1 MTILEAWESP
11 DFFRPLFGKNLDS
24 WKAWRSFVAALYGL
38 PFEDEEEALL
48 YQLGTLRE
56 TVPEGGFTE
65 AYCVCGRRGGKS
77 RITSLIAAYEAIMNP
92 WREKVA
98 PGERAWVFI
107 IATDKDQ
114 AKIIL
119 NYTRAFIT
127 LFDNP
132 KAKDRKDRS
141 LIESETQD
149 EVHLTNGVSIAV
161 KACTFRASR
170 GYSTCLVILDELA
183 FMRDEQS
190 ANPAQEVITSLLP
203 GLIPGAKLIGIS
215 TPYGKLG
222 YLWQVF
228 REHYG
233 NDASGILVWRAD
245 TLTMNPLYDKAMVKR
260 LSARDPALAAEYAA
274 EFREDVSAF
283 LPLELIELSS
293 VRQQALPESGRAYT
307 AFVDPSGGRSDSM
320 TIAITHMEGEK
331 IIVDR
336 MVERQP
342 PFDPAEV
349 TKEFSDLIKAYGCHS
364 ATSDRYGGVW
374 VSDAFM
380 KQGIRMDMA
389 ELSASELYLNFAAL
403 LSSGRV
409 ELIDDER
416 LTLQFQCLE
425 RRTGHSGRDSVDHP
439 AGLHDDLANSVAG
452 AVVLASHDRAWTL
465 AEQDARLPSIGP
477 HAADRLMTPSL
488 AAGRGREELRQSN
501 EDLMDSFMH
510 EDGQHASR
518 LRR

>member
-1 MTILEAWESP
+1 MNIIQAWESP
-11 DFFRPLFGKNLDS
+11 DFFRPLFGTGLSS
-24 WKAWRSFVAALYGL
+24 WTAWRSFVKALYGL
-38 PFEDEEEALL
+38 PFESEEETLL

-56 TVPEGGFTE
+56 TVPEGGFSE
-65 AYCVCGRRGGKS
+65 CYAVCGRRGGKS
-77 RITSLIAAYEAIMNP
+77 RICSLILAFESIFGN
-92 WREKVA
+92 WRERVA
-98 PGERAWVFI
+98 PGERAWAFC

-114 AKIIL
+114 AHLIMS
-119 NYTRAFIT
+119 YAEAFIR

-132 KAKDRKDRS
+132 KAKDKKDRS
-141 LIESETQD
+141 LIESQTQD
-149 EVHLTNGVSIAV
+149 EINLTNGVSIAV
-161 KACTFRASR
+161 KSCTFRASR

-183 FMRDEQS
+183 FMRDEFS
-190 ANPAQEVITSLLP
+190 ANPAQEIVISVLP
-203 GLIPGAKLIGIS
+203 GLIPGARLVGIS

-233 NDASGILVWRAD
+233 KEDSDILVWKAD
-245 TLTMNPLYDKAMVKR
+245 TLTMNPLYDQAMIKR

-283 LPLELIELSS
+283 LPLELIELSATG
-293 VRQQALPESGRAYT
+293 QQALPESGRAYT

-320 TIAITHMEGEK
+320 TIAIAHMDGEK

-336 MVERQP
+336 MVERQA
-342 PFDPAEV
+342 PFDPQEV
-349 TKEFSDLIKAYGCHS
+349 VKEFSDLIKAYSLRS

-374 VSDAFM
+374 VSDSFM

-389 ELSASELYLNFAAL
+389 ELSASEIYLNFAAL

-416 LTLQFQCLE
+416 LTLQLQTLE
-425 RRTGHSGRDSVDHP
+425 RRTGRSGKDAVDHP
-439 AGLHDDLANSVAG
+439 PGLHDDLANSVAG

-465 AEQDARLPSIGP
+465 EEQESRMPQSQSGRPAHLIRPIERAAKIKQDAE
-477 HAADRLMTPSL
+477 
-488 AAGRGREELRQSN
+488 RE
-501 EDLMDSFMH
+501 MDAFMR
-510 EDGQHASR
+510 ESGCSPII
-518 LRR
+518 RR

>member
-1 MTILEAWESP
+1 MNIIEAWESP
-11 DFFRPLFGKNLDS
+11 DFFRPLFGKDLDS
-24 WKAWRSFVAALYGL
+24 WRAWRSFVAALYGL
-38 PFEDEEEALL
+38 PFESEEEALL

-56 TVPEGGFTE
+56 TVPEGGFSE

-77 RITSLIAAYEAIMNP
+77 RITSLIAAFEAVLGN

-98 PGERAWVFI
+98 PGERAWIFV

-119 NYTRAFIT
+119 SYTLAFIR

-141 LIESETQD
+141 LIESETMD
-149 EVHLTNGVSIAV
+149 EIHLTNGVSIAV

-170 GYSTCLVILDELA
+170 GYSTCCVVADELA
-183 FMRDEQS
+183 FWRDEQS
-190 ANPAQEVITSLLP
+190 ANPATAVITSILP
-203 GLIPGAKLIGIS
+203 GLIPGARLIGIS
-215 TPYGKLG
+215 TPYAKFG

-233 NDASGILVWRAD
+233 KEDSDILVWKAS
-245 TLTMNPLYDKAMVKR
+245 TLEMNPTYDAALIKR

-283 LPLELIELSS
+283 LPLELIELSA
-293 VRQQALPESGRAYT
+293 VRKQALPEPGRAYT

-320 TIAITHMEGEK
+320 TLAICHAEGEK

-342 PFDPAEV
+342 PFDPQEV
-349 TKEFSDLIKAYGCHS
+349 VREFSDLIKAYGLHR
-364 ATSDRYGGVW
+364 ATSDRYGGIW
-374 VSDAFM
+374 VSDSFQ
-380 KQGIRMDMA
+380 KQGIRMDMSD
-389 ELSASELYLNFAAL
+389 LSASDIYLNFAAL

-416 LTLQFQCLE
+416 LTLQLQTLE
-425 RRTGHSGRDSVDHP
+425 RRTGHSGKDSVDHP
-439 AGLHDDLANSVAG
+439 PGLHDDLANAVAG
-452 AVVLASHDRAWTL
+452 AVVLASHDRAWT
-465 AEQDARLPSIGP
+465 AEEQEARMPQSQSGRPAHLIRPVERARKIQLDAEREM
-477 HAADRLMTPSL
+477 DEWM
-488 AAGRGREELRQSN
+488 RGSGC
-501 EDLMDSFMH
+501 SPII
-510 EDGQHASR
+510 
-518 LRR
+518 RR